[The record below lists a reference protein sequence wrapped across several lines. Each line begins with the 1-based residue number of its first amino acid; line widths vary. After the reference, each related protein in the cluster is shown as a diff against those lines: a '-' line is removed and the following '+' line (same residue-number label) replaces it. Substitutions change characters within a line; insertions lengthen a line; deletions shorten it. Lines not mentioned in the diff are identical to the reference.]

1 MADLKISAL
10 PASTTPLAGTEILPI
25 VQSATTRQ
33 VSVANLTA
41 GRAVSA
47 LSLTSTN
54 DATINGVT
62 VGRGGGSV
70 SLNTAVGA
78 NALAATSTGD
88 SNAAFGAS
96 ALASNLGGIGNT
108 ATGFTSLRDN
118 TSGNYN
124 VASGYLA
131 LGTNLS
137 GSSNVGIGFSVL
149 STATATSN
157 NTAIGYE
164 ALKVAS
170 GSTNTAIGYQSGV
183 AMTTGTK
190 NVILGSYSGN
200 TGTLD
205 IRTTNN
211 NIVLS
216 DGDGNVRAWW
226 DNANARFYGT
236 LLATG
241 ITNSALTSG
250 RVTFA
255 GASGLLSDSSNFIW
269 DNTNARLGIG
279 TSPSFKLH
287 ISTTGNASSQA
298 YNVNTDTG
306 AGVYVGYIAS
316 TDKNETALRSYGS
329 GFTTFTHAGIS
340 LANFTELWAGVASS
354 TGPAGMLL
362 GVESASPV
370 IFATNNTEKMRITSA
385 GNVGIGTISPS
396 KLLDVNG
403 DALIYGLNVGRGSGA
418 IATNTVLGASAL
430 SLNSTGSQ
438 TVAIG
443 ENALGGAVYT
453 GNKSIAIGNA
463 VLYPATSASNNTG
476 IGYNALRFTTIGGS
490 NTAIG
495 TEALRSNDTA
505 SSNTAVGYQAGY
517 SADTGGGNTFVGISA
532 GSNITSGQN
541 GLFVGNTAQASSSSV
556 NNELVI
562 GSGASFTGKGA
573 STGFITPN
581 GGGVYQGNN
590 SAAWSITSDA
600 RLKKNIVD
608 NNTGLDKI
616 NAIQVR
622 NFEYRI
628 EDEITDLPQNQ
639 AIKKEGVQLGAIA
652 QELQQIFPDCVKSE
666 STGVMS
672 VDTTN
677 LTWYMINAIKE
688 LKAEVDLL
696 KQQLNGA

>member
-78 NALAATSTGD
+78 SALAATSTGD

-96 ALASNLGGIGNT
+96 ALASNLAGIGNT

-137 GSSNVGIGFSVL
+137 GSNNVGIGFSVL
-149 STATATSN
+149 STATAISN
-157 NTAIGYE
+157 NTAIGHE

-170 GSTNTAIGYQSGV
+170 GGTNTAIGYQSGI

-205 IRTTNN
+205 IRISNN

-250 RVTFA
+250 RVTYA
-255 GASGLLSDSSNFIW
+255 GTSGVLQDNANFVFDGNNVGIGISATANSPLAVQANTGNTAIRLVGTSFSGTSNAGIYWYDSNNSTFNGYIGNFSTSFDFYNQRDTPIIFSANGAEKLRITGSSNYIYTASGVNV
-269 DNTNARLGIG
+269 GIG
-279 TSPSFKLH
+279 TSSPSNKLSVVSSSNTV
-287 ISTTGNASSQA
+287 IRAETTGTDRVDITLAKTSGSAREYALSVAGSTNGYGIPDQSFSIIDTSVGQPRLTI
-298 YNVNTDTG
+298 NT
-306 AGVYVGYIAS
+306 S
-316 TDKNETALRSYGS
+316 
-329 GFTTFTHAGIS
+329 
-340 LANFTELWAGVASS
+340 
-354 TGPAGMLL
+354 
-362 GVESASPV
+362 
-370 IFATNNTEKMRITSA
+370 
-385 GNVGIGTISPS
+385 GNVGIGVTAPACI
-396 KLLDVNG
+396 LD
-403 DALIYGLNVGRGSGA
+403 ISGA
-418 IATNTVLGASAL
+418 S
-430 SLNSTGSQ
+430 
-438 TVAIG
+438 
-443 ENALGGAVYT
+443 GGQI
-453 GNKSIAIGNA
+453 KF
-463 VLYPATSASNNTG
+463 PATQN
-476 IGYNALRFTTIGGS
+476 
-490 NTAIG
+490 
-495 TEALRSNDTA
+495 A
-505 SSNTAVGYQAGY
+505 SSNANTLDDYEEGTWTPTQGTFDTWTSPVFSATYTKIGRLVTVFLSQQSGTVGW
-517 SADTGGGNTFVGISA
+517 SASDYMGGLPFTVG
-532 GSNITSGQN
+532 TS
-541 GLFVGNTAQASSSSV
+541 L
-556 NNELVI
+556 
-562 GSGASFTGKGA
+562 
-573 STGFITPN
+573 
-581 GGGVYQGNN
+581 
-590 SAAWSITSDA
+590 
-600 RLKKNIVD
+600 
-608 NNTGLDKI
+608 
-616 NAIQVR
+616 
-622 NFEYRI
+622 
-628 EDEITDLPQNQ
+628 Q
-639 AIKKEGVQLGAIA
+639 AIGYAG
-652 QELQQIFPDCVKSE
+652 
-666 STGVMS
+666 
-672 VDTTN
+672 DTTPVSDN
-677 LTWYMINAIKE
+677 GYILADSNSTLLFFNKANASEAALCFTISYQ
-688 LKAEVDLL
+688 V
-696 KQQLNGA
+696 